1 MSISGGFQTAVKR
14 IRRRVNNVKLASE
27 FMNEFTILRMLD
39 HPNVLKV
46 YDIYEEPDSF
56 YIVTELCTG
65 GELFDQIMLRKTFTE
80 LSASMIFYQVLEA
93 VRYLHENKIMH
104 RDIKPE
110 NLLLSNSS
118 PNACI
123 KLIDFGSALAFEDSE
138 PACGVILYIL
148 LSG

>member
-1 MSISGGFQTAVKR
+1 
-14 IRRRVNNVKLASE
+14 
-27 FMNEFTILRMLD
+27 
-39 HPNVLKV
+39 VLKV

-138 PACGVILYIL
+138 PAPRRRVGTVL
-148 LSG
+148 